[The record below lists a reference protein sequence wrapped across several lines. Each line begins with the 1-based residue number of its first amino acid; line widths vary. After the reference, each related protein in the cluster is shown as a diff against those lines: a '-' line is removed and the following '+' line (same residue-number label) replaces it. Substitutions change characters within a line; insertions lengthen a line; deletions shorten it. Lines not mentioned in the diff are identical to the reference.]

1 MIYNFHS
8 LEGGR
13 FMFKQ
18 ILFFYI
24 DGFKNLSD
32 LGRKLWVIII
42 IKLVVIFVIVRGFLL
57 PTLDSKVPDKTKQQ
71 ELYIKQMAGITA
83 TKTKEE

>member
-1 MIYNFHS
+1 
-8 LEGGR
+8 
-13 FMFKQ
+13 MFKR

-42 IKLVVIFVIVRGFLL
+42 IKLVVIFVVIRGILM
-57 PTLDSKVPDKTKQQ
+57 PTLDSKMSKQAQQ
-71 ELYIKQMAGITA
+71 ELYIKQLTKIT
-83 TKTKEE
+83 TMKHQKEEQYDN

>member
-1 MIYNFHS
+1 
-8 LEGGR
+8 
-13 FMFKQ
+13 MFKR

-42 IKLVVIFVIVRGFLL
+42 IKLVVIFVVIKAFFF
-57 PTLDSKVPDKTKQQ
+57 PTLSSKIQSKTAQQ
-71 ELYIKQMAGITA
+71 ELYIQQLTKITTT
-83 TKTKEE
+83 TKKEE

>member
-1 MIYNFHS
+1 
-8 LEGGR
+8 
-13 FMFKQ
+13 MFKR

-42 IKLVVIFVIVRGFLL
+42 IKLVVIFVIIKVFFF
-57 PTLDSKVPDKTKQQ
+57 PTLEQKVSKEEAKDLYLKQ
-71 ELYIKQMAGITA
+71 ITGIT
-83 TKTKEE
+83 TKTKKEE

>member
-1 MIYNFHS
+1 M
-8 LEGGR
+8 LKR
-13 FMFKQ
+13 

-42 IKLVVIFVIVRGFLL
+42 IKLVVIFVVFRAFLF
-57 PTLDSKVPDKTKQQ
+57 PTLDSKIPDKAKQQ
-71 ELYIKQMAGITA
+71 ELYINQITGIT
-83 TKTKEE
+83 TIKQKKEE

>member
-1 MIYNFHS
+1 M
-8 LEGGR
+8 LKR
-13 FMFKQ
+13 

-42 IKLVVIFVIVRGFLL
+42 IKLVVIFVIFRAFVM
-57 PTLDSKVPDKTKQQ
+57 PTIDSKLSKDKQQ
-71 ELYIKQMAGITA
+71 QLYIKQLTEITT
-83 TKTKEE
+83 TK

>member
-1 MIYNFHS
+1 
-8 LEGGR
+8 
-13 FMFKQ
+13 MFKR

-42 IKLVVIFVIVRGFLL
+42 IKLVVIFVVIKAFFF
-57 PTLDSKVPDKTKQQ
+57 PTLSSKVQSKEAQK
-71 ELYIKQMAGITA
+71 ELYIKQLTKITTT
-83 TKTKEE
+83 TKKEE

>member
-1 MIYNFHS
+1 M
-8 LEGGR
+8 LKR
-13 FMFKQ
+13 

-42 IKLVVIFVIVRGFLL
+42 IKLVVIFVVIKVFFF
-57 PTLDSKVPDKTKQQ
+57 PTLEQKVSKEEAKDLYLKQ
-71 ELYIKQMAGITA
+71 ITGIA
-83 TKTKEE
+83 TKTKKEE

>member
-1 MIYNFHS
+1 
-8 LEGGR
+8 
-13 FMFKQ
+13 MFKR

-42 IKLVVIFVIVRGFLL
+42 IKLVVIFVVIRAFLM
-57 PTLDSKVPDKTKQQ
+57 PTLNREVKDPKIRQQ
-71 ELYIKQMAGITA
+71 LYINQITGTSAVKQ
-83 TKTKEE
+83 KKEE

>member
-1 MIYNFHS
+1 
-8 LEGGR
+8 
-13 FMFKQ
+13 MFKR

-42 IKLVVIFVIVRGFLL
+42 IKLVVIFVVIRAFLM
-57 PTLDSKVPDKTKQQ
+57 PTLNREIKDPKVRQQ
-71 ELYIKQMAGITA
+71 LYINQITGTSTAKQ
-83 TKTKEE
+83 KKEE

>member
-1 MIYNFHS
+1 M
-8 LEGGR
+8 LKR
-13 FMFKQ
+13 

-42 IKLVVIFVIVRGFLL
+42 IKLVVIFVVIKAFFF
-57 PTLDSKVPDKTKQQ
+57 PTLSSKVQSKEAQK
-71 ELYIKQMAGITA
+71 ELYIKQL
-83 TKTKEE
+83 TKVTTTTKKEE

>member
-1 MIYNFHS
+1 M
-8 LEGGR
+8 LKR
-13 FMFKQ
+13 

-42 IKLVVIFVIVRGFLL
+42 IKLVVIFVVLKVFFF
-57 PTLDSKVPDKTKQQ
+57 PTLKSQIKEEDKLKD
-71 ELYIKQMAGITA
+71 LYIKQQTITTIN
-83 TKTKEE
+83 TKKEE

>member
-1 MIYNFHS
+1 M
-8 LEGGR
+8 LKR
-13 FMFKQ
+13 

-42 IKLVVIFVIVRGFLL
+42 IKLVVIFVVFRAFLF
-57 PTLDSKVPDKTKQQ
+57 PTLDSKIPDKAKQQ
-71 ELYIKQMAGITA
+71 ELYINQITEITTIKQ
-83 TKTKEE
+83 KKEE

>member
-1 MIYNFHS
+1 M
-8 LEGGR
+8 LKR
-13 FMFKQ
+13 

-42 IKLVVIFVIVRGFLL
+42 IKLVVIFVVIRAFLM
-57 PTLDSKVPDKTKQQ
+57 PTLNREIKDPKIRQQLFINQITGTPTVKQ
-71 ELYIKQMAGITA
+71 K
-83 TKTKEE
+83 KEE

>member
-1 MIYNFHS
+1 M
-8 LEGGR
+8 LKR
-13 FMFKQ
+13 

-42 IKLVVIFVIVRGFLL
+42 IKLVVIFVVIKAFFF
-57 PTLDSKVPDKTKQQ
+57 PTLSSKIKSEEAQK
-71 ELYIKQMAGITA
+71 ELYIILNN
-83 TKTKEE
+83 

>member
-1 MIYNFHS
+1 M
-8 LEGGR
+8 LKR
-13 FMFKQ
+13 

-42 IKLVVIFVIVRGFLL
+42 IKLVVIFVVIKAFLF
-57 PTLDSKVPDKTKQQ
+57 PTLSSKVKSKAAQQ
-71 ELYIKQMAGITA
+71 QLYIQQLTKIA
-83 TKTKEE
+83 TTTKKEE

>member
-1 MIYNFHS
+1 M
-8 LEGGR
+8 LKR
-13 FMFKQ
+13 

-42 IKLVVIFVIVRGFLL
+42 IKLVVIFVIFRAFLM
-57 PTLDSKVPDKTKQQ
+57 PTIDSKVSKAKQQ
-71 ELYIKQMAGITA
+71 ELYIKQITGIT
-83 TKTKEE
+83 TSK